1 MGGNLDQIF
10 LSPWKGSIGDPR
22 WSPESTGP
30 SRAGFKAVP
39 NQGEAW
45 RWRRRAWRRSR
56 SLPLSN
62 GPPAGPFDGG
72 ESRLPLRLLL
82 LLPMPVLG
90 LGPALALNCGRR
102 FFGGSLG
109 QDWLMRYSLAFP
121 KQKNQKRPGQGPGEG
136 LGKGFTRFLGA
147 KI

>member
-1 MGGNLDQIF
+1 MLKSYGSEWGFPVRSQVVAFPGGGGGAPLAGIHE
-10 LSPWKGSIGDPR
+10 DPR

-82 LLPMPVLG
+82 LLPMPVLV

-102 FFGGSLG
+102 FLG
-109 QDWLMRYSLAFP
+109 DRWGRI
-121 KQKNQKRPGQGPGEG
+121 G
-136 LGKGFTRFLGA
+136 
-147 KI
+147 